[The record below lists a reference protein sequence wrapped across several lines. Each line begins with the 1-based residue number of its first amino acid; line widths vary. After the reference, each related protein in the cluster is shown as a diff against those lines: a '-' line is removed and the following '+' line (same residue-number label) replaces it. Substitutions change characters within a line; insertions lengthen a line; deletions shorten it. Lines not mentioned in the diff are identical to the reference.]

1 MKKIRLRVNRDGAVR
16 SINAMQCQ
24 FLADLVAN
32 RIALALPRVATRA
45 KPDGV
50 NSLRAR
56 RCTRIAARAHPKAT
70 SMAVRAPSRTRV
82 RFAGAVVSAAI
93 LSMVCA
99 FPAVAQAASPVP
111 DQVSLS
117 EQTMTWSTVKFA
129 TSAENGLVGGSL
141 DKKTIV
147 DRTFRTYVLENRYL
161 KVTLLPEFGG
171 RILSIIYKPTG
182 HEQLYRSE
190 VGVPYGIKA
199 GNFYYDWMM
208 VYGGI
213 FPTFPD
219 AEHGKTWL
227 KPWDFK
233 VVKESAGEVTVSM
246 SLKDDFEYSAAP
258 GRFRSGSTGIEAT
271 TYVTLK
277 ADRAA
282 LDARVVLK
290 NPQNKTIEYEY
301 WTCTTLAP
309 GSDPN
314 NPKTTGGAEIIAP
327 IQAYTTPHWSANL
340 ADGDKSAGSGRS
352 RFEKLRYFKN
362 WPTMGIAYAAPDMGA
377 ANFWGVI
384 NHDNDEG
391 IIRIADNTVTPGLKM
406 WTWGFPSFTNE
417 TDARKDPNEARPY
430 VELWAGVSD
439 QFFHSAHFPALG
451 EVSIPETYSPTVGMS
466 NVTDANENILINLA
480 AEGAS
485 VNLQFFSLEPARPLR
500 VTLKRGDAV
509 LFDDAVTADPKN
521 GNRISATIPGSGSG
535 EQVRLTIRTAEGKE
549 LIAAVTKIK

>member
-1 MKKIRLRVNRDGAVR
+1 M
-16 SINAMQCQ
+16 S
-24 FLADLVAN
+24 
-32 RIALALPRVATRA
+32 
-45 KPDGV
+45 
-50 NSLRAR
+50 
-56 RCTRIAARAHPKAT
+56 
-70 SMAVRAPSRTRV
+70 
-82 RFAGAVVSAAI
+82 
-93 LSMVCA
+93 A
-99 FPAVAQAASPVP
+99 FPAVAQAASPAP
-111 DQVSLS
+111 DQVSFS
-117 EQTMTWSTVKFA
+117 ESTMTWSTVKYA
-129 TSAENGLVGGSL
+129 TDAESGLVSGSL

-147 DRTFRTYVLENRYL
+147 DRTFRTYVLENHYL

-199 GNFYYDWMM
+199 GNFYYDWLM

-233 VVKESAGEVTVSM
+233 VVKESPGEVTVSM
-246 SLKDDFEYSAAP
+246 SLKDDFAYAAAP
-258 GRFRSGSTGIEAT
+258 RKFRSGSTGIEAT

-290 NPQNKTIEYEY
+290 NPQPETIEYEY

-309 GSDPN
+309 GSDPK

-327 IQAYTTPHWSANL
+327 IAAYTTPDWSANL
-340 ADGDKSAGSGRS
+340 SKGDTSAGAGKS

-417 TDARKDPNEARPY
+417 TDARKDPNEAQPY

-439 QFFHSAHFPALG
+439 QFFRSARFPALG

-466 NVTDANENILINLA
+466 NVTDANENILINLVA
-480 AEGAS
+480 QGAS
-485 VNLQFFSLEPARPLR
+485 VNLQFFSIEPATPLR
-500 VTLKRGDAV
+500 VTLKRGDAI
-509 LFDDAVTADPKN
+509 LFDDAVKADPKN
-521 GNRISATIPGSGSG
+521 GNRISATIPAGGSG
-535 EQVRLTIRTAEGKE
+535 EQAQLTIRTAEGKE
-549 LIAAVTKIK
+549 LIAAETKIK